1 MRQVPRRGSRI
12 EDLETLALEE
22 ALGAG
27 AAYADIR
34 LVHRRTESIRIK
46 NDNVEALT
54 ENGTA
59 GFGIRALVNGAWG
72 FSSSSHLEGGEMKR
86 VAGEAVR
93 IARASAGVK
102 ADDVRLAETAAHH
115 DHYASPRK
123 IDPWDVPLEEKLAL
137 LMDAQ
142 KRLATDP
149 AIKIRVANFQ
159 AFLERNTFASS
170 EGARLEQDILQTGAG
185 IEAVALEGGE
195 VQRRSKGNFGG
206 AGWEFVESLHLA
218 DHAEATADQA
228 VALLGA
234 PSCPSG
240 KSDLVLSSDQ
250 LALQVHESCGHPTE
264 LDRAL
269 GMEAAYAG
277 TSFLTPDK
285 RGDFRYGSE
294 TVNIVA
300 DATAEGGLG
309 TFAYD
314 DEGVQA
320 QRVDLIKDGV
330 FVGYQSSRETASLYG
345 EGSSGGM
352 RADGWSRI
360 PLIRMTNVNLLPGD
374 WALDELLADTKE
386 GIFMETNRSWS
397 IDDRR
402 LNFQFATEAAWEI
415 KDGER
420 GGLLRQPTYTGI
432 TYEFWRSCDAV
443 GNEKEY
449 RLWGTP
455 NCGKGQPGQV
465 ARVGHGS
472 PPARFRDVQVG
483 VI

>member
-1 MRQVPRRGSRI
+1 V
-12 EDLETLALEE
+12 ENLETLAVEE
-22 ALGAG
+22 ALRAGAG
-27 AAYADIR
+27 YADIR
-34 LVHRRTESIRIK
+34 VVDRKTQAIRVK

-54 ENGTA
+54 ENETT
-59 GFGIRALVNGAWG
+59 GFGVRALVDGAWG
-72 FSSSSHLEGGEMKR
+72 FSSSSRLEGDEVKR
-86 VAGEAVR
+86 VAQEAAR
-93 IARASAGVK
+93 IAKASARVK
-102 ADDVRLAETAAHH
+102 REDIRLADISSNH
-115 DHYASPRK
+115 DRYASPRGT
-123 IDPWDVPLEEKLAL
+123 DPWDVPLEDKLAL
-137 LMDAQ
+137 LTDAQ
-142 KRLATDP
+142 KGLATDP
-149 AIKIRVANFQ
+149 VIKIRVANFE
-159 AFLERNTFASS
+159 AFREQKTFASS
-170 EGARLEQDILQTGAG
+170 EGARLEQDVLQTGAG
-185 IEAVALEGGE
+185 IEAVALGGGE
-195 VQRRSKGNFGG
+195 VQRRSYPSSAGGNFAS
-206 AGWEFVESLHLA
+206 AGWEFVEAMELA
-218 DHAEATADQA
+218 EHAQGTAQQA
-228 VALLGA
+228 AALLNA
-234 PSCPSG
+234 RSCPSG
-240 KSDLVLSSDQ
+240 RNDLVLSSDQ

-285 RGDFRYGSE
+285 RGSFRYGSE
-294 TVNIVA
+294 AVNIVA

-314 DEGVQA
+314 DEGVPA
-320 QRVDLIKDGV
+320 RRVDLIKDGI
-330 FVGYQSSRETASLYG
+330 FVGYQSSRETAALYG

-374 WALDELLADTKE
+374 WALDELLADTKS

-415 KDGER
+415 RDGEK
-420 GGLLRQPTYTGI
+420 GDLLRQPTYTGI
-432 TYEFWRSCDAV
+432 TYEFWRNCDAV
-443 GNEKEY
+443 GGEKEWA
-449 RLWGTP
+449 LWGTP

-483 VI
+483 VA

>member
-1 MRQVPRRGSRI
+1 M

-27 AAYADIR
+27 ATYADIR
-34 LVHRRTESIRIK
+34 VVHRRAESVRIK

-54 ENGTA
+54 ENRTT
-59 GFGIRALVNGAWG
+59 GFGIRALVDGAWG
-72 FSSSSHLEGGEMKR
+72 FSSSSQLEGGEVKR
-86 VAGEAVR
+86 VAREAFR
-93 IARASAGVK
+93 IARASARVK

-115 DHYASPRK
+115 DRYTSPRT
-123 IDPWDVPLEEKLAL
+123 IDPWEVPLEEKLAL

-142 KRLATDP
+142 ERLATDP

-159 AFLERNTFASS
+159 AFHERKTFASS

-185 IEAVALEGGE
+185 IEAVALGDGE
-195 VQRRSKGNFGG
+195 VQRRSYPSSAGGNFGS
-206 AGWEFVESLHLA
+206 AGWEFVEAMDLA
-218 DHAEATADQA
+218 DHAEATAGQA
-228 VALLGA
+228 IALLDA

-240 KSDLVLSSDQ
+240 KSDIVLSSDQ

-285 RGDFRYGSE
+285 RGNFRYGSE

-320 QRVDLIKDGV
+320 QRVDLIRNGV
-330 FVGYQSSRETASLYG
+330 FVGYQSSRETAALYG

-352 RADGWSRI
+352 RADGWGYI

-402 LNFQFATEAAWEI
+402 LNFQFATEVAWEI

-420 GGLLRQPTYTGI
+420 GALLRQPTYTGI

-443 GNEKEY
+443 GKEY
-449 RLWGTP
+449 VLWGTP

>member
-1 MRQVPRRGSRI
+1 M
-12 EDLETLALEE
+12 ENLETLAVEE
-22 ALGAG
+22 ALSAG

-34 LVHRRTESIRIK
+34 VVDRKTQTIRVK
-46 NDNVEALT
+46 NNNVEALT
-54 ENGTA
+54 EDGST
-59 GFGIRALVNGAWG
+59 GFGVRALVDGAWG
-72 FSSSSHLEGGEMKR
+72 FSSSSRLEGGEVKL
-86 VAGEAVR
+86 VAQEAAR
-93 IARASAGVK
+93 IAKASARVK
-102 ADDVRLAETAAHH
+102 REDVRLADSSANH
-115 DHYASPRK
+115 DRYASPRG

-142 KRLATDP
+142 KGLATDP

-159 AFLERNTFASS
+159 AFREQKTFVSS
-170 EGARLEQDILQTGAG
+170 EGARLEQDVLHTGAG
-185 IEAVALEGGE
+185 IEAVALGEGE
-195 VQRRSKGNFGG
+195 VQRRSYPSSAGGNFAS
-206 AGWEFVESLHLA
+206 AGWEFVEAMHLA
-218 DHAEATADQA
+218 DHAEGTARQA
-228 VALLGA
+228 AELLDA
-234 PSCPSG
+234 RSCPSG
-240 KSDLVLSSDQ
+240 RNDIILSSDQ

-277 TSFLTPDK
+277 TSFLTPD
-285 RGDFRYGSE
+285 RLGSFRYGSE
-294 TVNIVA
+294 AVNIVA

-314 DEGVQA
+314 DEGVPA
-320 QRVDLIKDGV
+320 RRVDLIKDGV
-330 FVGYQSSRETASLYG
+330 FVGYQSSRETAALYG

-374 WALDELLADTKE
+374 WNLDELIEDTQS

-415 KDGER
+415 RDGER
-420 GGLLRQPTYTGI
+420 GELLRQPTYTGI
-432 TYEFWRSCDAV
+432 TYEFWRNCDAV
-443 GNEKEY
+443 GNEDEWT
-449 RLWGTP
+449 LWGTP

-483 VI
+483 VA